1 MFFHNFASPDVSV
14 SSCLP
19 VWVIGATEQHGAHL
33 PLGTDTFIAE
43 GIVDRALAGFEK
55 KDCVLKL
62 PTLSVGCSLEH
73 TNFPGTLSLSSS
85 TLASVVRDVAQS
97 LGRHGHKKLV
107 FLNGHGGNGAT
118 LDAVALELRAH
129 FGMHV
134 LHIALQK
141 LGEPDALSESQE
153 FKQERAFGIHG
164 GAVETSLMLALH
176 PELVKMDL
184 AFSYEPLLPVAADAL
199 PRIAAVRPASL
210 AWMAED
216 LNPSGVVGNP
226 RLASAEMGHAIL
238 AYRSK
243 VLTGLLREFISYPL
257 NANM

>member
-1 MFFHNFASPDVSV
+1 MFFQNFTSPDVSR
-14 SSCLP
+14 SSGLP

-43 GIVDRALAGFEK
+43 GIVDRAFALLEK
-55 KDCVLKL
+55 KICVLKL

-73 TNFPGTLSLSSS
+73 INFPGTLSLSSS
-85 TLASVVRDVAQS
+85 TLALVVRDVAQS
-97 LGRHGHKKLV
+97 LVRHGHKKLV

-118 LDAVALELRAH
+118 LDAVALELRAQ
-129 FGMHV
+129 FGMQV

-141 LGEPDALSESQE
+141 LGEPDVLLDHQDL
-153 FKQERAFGIHG
+153 KHERAYGIHG
-164 GAVETSLMLALH
+164 GAVETSLMLALR

-184 AFSYEPLLPVAADAL
+184 TLPCEPLLPVAAETQ

-216 LNPSGVVGNP
+216 LHPSGVVGNP
-226 RLASAEMGHAIL
+226 QLASAEMGYALLEH
-238 AYRSK
+238 RSK
-243 VLTGLLREFISYPL
+243 VLASLLCEFFSYPL
-257 NANM
+257 NANV